1 MEFHQI
7 ANIFPMLG
15 VEELGELADDIM
27 LNGLRQPIVLYQGQ
41 ILDGRNR
48 YRAFCDYCG
57 ADELPREFFED
68 IKIYPSGEP
77 AVMDYE
83 GDDPVGYVWSNN
95 MVRRHL
101 TQSQKAASVA
111 ERETVGKGWWR
122 KDINVP
128 SPTQKELAEN
138 IGVSPTYAKDAA
150 KIKVESPEHFDK
162 LKSGEMTVTQAKREL
177 QSRLPDGY
185 RGKNSHD
192 GNLANGIVATCD
204 VCDQSYDGTNIK
216 YCPYCYY
223 TPDQRSDYLQAERQK
238 RQEQDLLEELPA
250 VKAEPDPGIVVEFAG
265 KRINTLD
272 DLMKVKTPDQKLLD
286 QFFELDLAVI
296 KVRKLVTELSAHPST
311 KIRSIL
317 YGRDEITRTLSYQA
331 TSLGESAQF
340 YRELSNGEKSTGSN

>member
-1 MEFHQI
+1 MEFHPI
-7 ANIFPMLG
+7 ANIFPMMG
-15 VEELGELADDIM
+15 EEELGELADDIM
-27 LNGLRQPIVLYQGQ
+27 ENPLFQPIVIYEGK

-57 ADELPREFFED
+57 ADELPREYFED

-122 KDINVP
+122 KGINAP
-128 SPTQKELAEN
+128 LPTQKELAEN
-138 IGVSPTYAKDAA
+138 IGVSHRYAKDAA
-150 KIKVESPEHFDK
+150 KIQRESPEHFDK
-162 LKSGEMTVTQAKREL
+162 LKSGEMTVTEAKREL
-177 QSRLPDGY
+177 RSELPDGY
-185 RGKNSHD
+185 RGKVSH
-192 GNLANGIVATCD
+192 NGYLINGVATCR
-204 VCDQSYDGTNIK
+204 VCDQSYDGKAIK
-216 YCPYCYY
+216 YCPYCYH

-238 RQEQDLLEELPA
+238 RQEQDSPEELPA
-250 VKAEPDPGIVVEFAG
+250 VKAEPGSGIVVEFAG

-272 DLMKVKTPDQKLLD
+272 DLMKVKTPDQELLD

-296 KVRKLVTELSAHPST
+296 KVRKLVTELSAHPRP

-340 YRELSNGEKSTGSN
+340 YRELNNGEESTGSN

>member
-1 MEFHQI
+1 MMGE
-7 ANIFPMLG
+7 
-15 VEELGELADDIM
+15 EELGELADDIM
-27 LNGLRQPIVLYQGQ
+27 LNGLHQPIVLYQGQ

-48 YRAFCDYCG
+48 YQAC
-57 ADELPREFFED
+57 ELAGIESDCTE
-68 IKIYPSGEP
+68 
-77 AVMDYE
+77 YE
-83 GDDPVGYVWSNN
+83 GDDPLGYVLSLNLH
-95 MVRRHL
+95 RRHL
-101 TQSQKAASVA
+101 TASQRAALAAEIANMTQADAGKAHGRGQDSSGKIA
-111 ERETVGKGWWR
+111 EAISQPEAAEKLDVSERYVRE
-122 KDINVP
+122 
-128 SPTQKELAEN
+128 
-138 IGVSPTYAKDAA
+138 AK
-150 KIKVESPEHFDK
+150 KIQEESPEHFDK
-162 LKSGEMTVTQAKREL
+162 VKSGELSLQQAKREL
-177 QSRLPDGY
+177 RSELPDGY
-185 RGKNSHD
+185 RGKVYHY
-192 GNLANGIVATCD
+192 GNLDLASGVTTCQL
-204 VCDQSYDGTNIK
+204 CDQPYNGFAIK
-216 YCPYCYY
+216 YCPYCAY

-250 VKAEPDPGIVVEFAG
+250 VKAEPKSDIVVEFAG